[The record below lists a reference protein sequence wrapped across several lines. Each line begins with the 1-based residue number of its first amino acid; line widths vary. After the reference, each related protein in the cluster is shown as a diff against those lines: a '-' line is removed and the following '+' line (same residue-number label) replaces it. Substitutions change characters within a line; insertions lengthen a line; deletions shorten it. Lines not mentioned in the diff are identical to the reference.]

1 VNEVVETQR
10 YVWTT
15 DELHSLHVETKLH
28 AIWSIEEKERGR
40 LPAIMALPFC
50 WRAKVKDLESRYDIA
65 LMDYRADGW
74 LLRFSPRTQDDK
86 RWFSVAYLYL
96 DKSTYLPR
104 RFFLYTLTP
113 NYTHDFRITDIRQV
127 HIAPDDLLAIP
138 DGRDWHVGRMDEVA
152 YPRWLSA
159 WRSMELLP

>member
-1 VNEVVETQR
+1 LVELQRRGAVNEVVETQR

-40 LPAIMALPFC
+40 LPAIVALPFC

-96 DKSTYLPR
+96 DKSRIYR
-104 RFFLYTLTP
+104 VVFSYTRSP
-113 NYTHDFRITDIRQV
+113 RITPTIS
-127 HIAPDDLLAIP
+127 
-138 DGRDWHVGRMDEVA
+138 G
-152 YPRWLSA
+152 
-159 WRSMELLP
+159 